1 MKNTSFFKLLRDIRD
16 YSYEGLTL
24 QRRLFVFFLLFLVTV
39 MSGLLLILFATG
51 IFRVGFNE
59 SHIFLENE
67 LNHIV
72 ADVERDFGTIS
83 LQGVSLSKRLTNE
96 IERNLQENN
105 LTPADLQDS
114 TLNLDLMLED
124 CLDILSAALIND
136 KTSAAFV
143 VIDATVNPALERADT
158 SRSGLFLRNTLPN
171 TAYGSLSSLRYLRGP
186 ASLARER
193 SIYLSP
199 QWQMEFT
206 ITPGDFY
213 YRTINEVNS
222 GETDLLQ
229 LYLWNPK
236 SKLSGDISEGMLL
249 TIPLIAADDTILGV
263 CGFEVSDML
272 FKIQYTPNNTIYGR
286 VFSIL
291 APVEQGVLDASKA
304 MMAGSHT
311 VISAGIDGPLK
322 ITTDINGFSH
332 LTSEDNVTNSGLY
345 QMVNLYPKDTNRGK
359 QDWALGVVMPW
370 QDLSDYM
377 MSKNMRILF
386 LLVTLLVSH
395 ALIALLLSRKY
406 IRPVVNVIGK
416 IRDKAYMDYEKT
428 NIQEIDDLIFFLAEQ
443 ENQAAP
449 NYSTLDNSQTNF
461 TLFDTFVESI
471 ETLSPAERL
480 VFNLYM
486 EGYNAKEIAEK
497 LYLSINTIKTHNKR
511 IYMKLN
517 VSSRKELLVY
527 VNMMKERDSTLQ
539 S

>member
-186 ASLARER
+186 ASLAREK
-193 SIYLSP
+193 YLSVAS
-199 QWQMEFT
+199 MA
-206 ITPGDFY
+206 
-213 YRTINEVNS
+213 N
-222 GETDLLQ
+222 
-229 LYLWNPK
+229 
-236 SKLSGDISEGMLL
+236 
-249 TIPLIAADDTILGV
+249 GV
-263 CGFEVSDML
+263 H
-272 FKIQYTPNNTIYGR
+272 NN
-286 VFSIL
+286 
-291 APVEQGVLDASKA
+291 A
-304 MMAGSHT
+304 
-311 VISAGIDGPLK
+311 
-322 ITTDINGFSH
+322 
-332 LTSEDNVTNSGLY
+332 
-345 QMVNLYPKDTNRGK
+345 
-359 QDWALGVVMPW
+359 W
-370 QDLSDYM
+370 
-377 MSKNMRILF
+377 
-386 LLVTLLVSH
+386 
-395 ALIALLLSRKY
+395 
-406 IRPVVNVIGK
+406 
-416 IRDKAYMDYEKT
+416 
-428 NIQEIDDLIFFLAEQ
+428 
-443 ENQAAP
+443 
-449 NYSTLDNSQTNF
+449 
-461 TLFDTFVESI
+461 
-471 ETLSPAERL
+471 
-480 VFNLYM
+480 
-486 EGYNAKEIAEK
+486 
-497 LYLSINTIKTHNKR
+497 
-511 IYMKLN
+511 
-517 VSSRKELLVY
+517 
-527 VNMMKERDSTLQ
+527 
-539 S
+539 